1 MEYFRVAI
9 CSSVERRYIAK
20 ETGRVAPL
28 SAYPLLTFCLFASS
42 SLSNLSLNYINYP
55 TKVVFRS
62 CKLIPTMLI
71 ATIMNKSVFSSNEY
85 LSAIGISLG
94 LVMFTAADWQTSPSF
109 NPIGLLLVSLS
120 VCADSILPN
129 FQQKLFSSGA
139 SRLEVTVYSNI
150 LALIAMTVTTI
161 WSGDLMGTFA
171 LALSNETLLA
181 FIIVYTFV
189 AYVAVSTYMQIVKR
203 YGGVAAVLTAT
214 ARKAM
219 TLILSFCLFP
229 KAFSWLYV
237 FGALLVLGGLLYTSL
252 LKQKKKQT
260 EESTKSTE
268 NTDIEM
274 AKESP
279 SNEK

>member
-1 MEYFRVAI
+1 
-9 CSSVERRYIAK
+9 
-20 ETGRVAPL
+20 
-28 SAYPLLTFCLFASS
+28 
-42 SLSNLSLNYINYP
+42 
-55 TKVVFRS
+55 
-62 CKLIPTMLI
+62 MLI

-94 LVMFTAADWQTSPSF
+94 LIMFTAADWQTSPSF

-150 LALIAMTVTTI
+150 LALIAMTVTTV

-252 LKQKKKQT
+252 LKQKKKQA
-260 EESTKSTE
+260 EETQKSTE
-268 NTDIEM
+268 TTDIEM

>member
-1 MEYFRVAI
+1 
-9 CSSVERRYIAK
+9 
-20 ETGRVAPL
+20 
-28 SAYPLLTFCLFASS
+28 
-42 SLSNLSLNYINYP
+42 
-55 TKVVFRS
+55 
-62 CKLIPTMLI
+62 MLI

-150 LALIAMTVTTI
+150 LALIAMTVTTV

-237 FGALLVLGGLLYTSL
+237 FGSILVLGGLLHTSL
-252 LKQKKKQT
+252 LKQKQKQT
-260 EESTKSTE
+260 EVSNTFDKCATK
-268 NTDIEM
+268 DLEM
-274 AKESP
+274 AKEP
-279 SNEK
+279 LLDQNEKR